1 MLDAFICI
9 PQMRK
14 GVLRWWCSGDESA
27 CNVGDVGSVPGS
39 GRFSWRRTGQPTPVS
54 LPGKSH
60 GLRSLVSNSPWG
72 QKELDTTECTC
83 VHTHI
88 HTAPH
93 SHTHTHTQMRK
104 LKPRGNL
111 PKITEWAG
119 QGRFESSQSGSM
131 VHVLN

>member
-1 MLDAFICI
+1 MVGWHHQLNGHEFEKLGEMMKD
-9 PQMRK
+9 K
-14 GVLRWWCSGDESA
+14 GSLACCS
-27 CNVGDVGSVPGS
+27 P
-39 GRFSWRRTGQPTPVS
+39 R
-54 LPGKSH
+54 H
-60 GLRSLVSNSPWG
+60 H
-72 QKELDTTECTC
+72 KELDTTECTC